1 VDTYTDPYPIYDKMN
16 ESKYVALGGEGIN
29 VSFTTYNVVHVR
41 PQGRG
46 YLQPQLEEES
56 TE

>member
-1 VDTYTDPYPIYDKMN
+1 VDTYSDPYPIYDKVN
-16 ESKYVALGGEGIN
+16 ESMYVALGGEGIN
-29 VSFTTYNVVHVR
+29 VSFTTCNVVHVR